1 MVEYGQI
8 KKEVKMEI
16 IMEIMNLE
24 KSEGWNEGL
33 YQNYNMCGRSK
44 EVMKW
49 ENMKFWPGACMLEF
63 KILKSTSR

>member
-1 MVEYGQI
+1 
-8 KKEVKMEI
+8 
-16 IMEIMNLE
+16 MEIMNLE

-33 YQNYNMCGRSK
+33 YRNYNMCGRSK